1 MNLKTEHFRI
11 FILLNIISL
20 FIKLLKEVLD
30 IDFELTNT
38 NTKIIL
44 MISINIAIFILSKT
58 KKISTKNNLII
69 SLIVIFLGYF
79 VISSE
84 YYPFRLNSLT
94 FGLNFLV
101 TLIIVYLN
109 RNYDLIKITKKFSVI
124 YFLIIVLM
132 LCISFKIAN
141 DQNYVISRDIK
152 FEYKI
157 SIKDFI
163 LPLLWL
169 MIVVF
174 NKTLISKIIEKDIR

>member
-79 VISSE
+79 IISNESNRLGGIAR
-84 YYPFRLNSLT
+84 YYCIYSNL
-94 FGLNFLV
+94 
-101 TLIIVYLN
+101 
-109 RNYDLIKITKKFSVI
+109 RNL
-124 YFLIIVLM
+124 
-132 LCISFKIAN
+132 
-141 DQNYVISRDIK
+141 
-152 FEYKI
+152 E
-157 SIKDFI
+157 
-163 LPLLWL
+163 
-169 MIVVF
+169 
-174 NKTLISKIIEKDIR
+174 NKEK

>member
-30 IDFELTNT
+30 IDFELKNT

-79 VISSE
+79 IISNE

-109 RNYDLIKITKKFSVI
+109 RNYDLIKII
-124 YFLIIVLM
+124 
-132 LCISFKIAN
+132 
-141 DQNYVISRDIK
+141 
-152 FEYKI
+152 
-157 SIKDFI
+157 
-163 LPLLWL
+163 
-169 MIVVF
+169 
-174 NKTLISKIIEKDIR
+174 